1 MTSENTAAPSRPH
14 PPRNGFDSFFKITER
29 GSSVATEIRG
39 GLATFF
45 AMSYIVVLNPLVLGM
60 IADANGSELGLARV
74 AAATALISGVMTILM
89 GVIANH
95 PFAMSAGLGIN
106 AFLAATISTTPDL
119 TWENLMGLV
128 VWAGVIMF
136 LLVLTG
142 FRTAVFNAVPSR

>member
-1 MTSENTAAPSRPH
+1 
-14 PPRNGFDSFFKITER
+14 
-29 GSSVATEIRG
+29 
-39 GLATFF
+39 
-45 AMSYIVVLNPLVLGM
+45 LVLGM

-142 FRTAVFNAVPSR
+142 FRTAVFNAVPPSLKTAIVVGIGLFISLIGFVNAGFIRRMPDSAGTTVPV